1 MRTQKSEVRTQKSE
15 IRNQKSKVRS
25 RIICPLS
32 SVLCP
37 LSSVVMLVFVAAFIF
52 TGCQRKYKEDVV
64 EVLASGPDLETI
76 SVPADYVFR
85 AIVAAGGWDAWAQTK
100 ELQLDCVVTFYQ
112 PDGSFYL
119 TEQHHVVYPWSNSIQ
134 ISAREPQGTFVWQL
148 SKGQFDVLQ
157 GGGQIDG
164 LPVEISSHC
173 FAEMIL
179 SVITIPARF
188 LDASVEFTKASTG
201 LKIQGQWYYPIT
213 RRSKPVL
220 GAESEPARSLS
231 KAVFYQ
237 DRDSSLVD
245 MLLFADIDSSVIAS
259 EAQPSA
265 AIPVSFAIRGYDYT
279 EVVRM
284 DSQGEKEGV
293 RVPVRIEIF
302 RTDARGNLQERLV
315 KIDYHTLKRAK

>member
-1 MRTQKSEVRTQKSE
+1 MRTQNSEVRSQKSE
-15 IRNQKSKVRS
+15 IRNQKPEVRS
-25 RIICPLS
+25 QIICPLS
-32 SVLCP
+32 SVL
-37 LSSVVMLVFVAAFIF
+37 MLVLVAAFIF
-52 TGCQRKYKEDVV
+52 TGCQRKYKEDAV
-64 EVLASGPDLETI
+64 EVLTSGPDLETI
-76 SVPADYVFR
+76 SVPPDYVVR
-85 AIVAAGGWDAWAQTK
+85 AIEAAGGWDAWAQTK
-100 ELQLDCVVTFYQ
+100 ELPLDCVVTFYQ

-148 SKGQFDVLQ
+148 SRGQFDVLQ

-220 GAESEPARSLS
+220 GAEPEPARPLS

-245 MLLFADIDSSVIAS
+245 MLLFADMTGEKFLAV
-259 EAQPSA
+259 
-265 AIPVSFAIRGYDYT
+265 RGYDYT

-302 RTDARGNLQERLV
+302 RTDTRGNLQERLV
-315 KIDYHTLKRAK
+315 KIDYHTLKRPK

>member
-1 MRTQKSEVRTQKSE
+1 MRTQNSELRSQKSE
-15 IRNQKSKVRS
+15 IRVYH
-25 RIICPLS
+25 LF
-32 SVLCP
+32 SVLF
-37 LSSVVMLVFVAAFIF
+37 LLFSVVAAFIF
-52 TGCQRKYKEDVV
+52 TGCQRKHREDVV

-76 SVPADYVFR
+76 SVPPDYVVR
-85 AIVAAGGWDAWAQTK
+85 AIEAAGGWNAWAQTK

-148 SKGQFDVLQ
+148 SRGQFDVLQ
-157 GGGQIDG
+157 GAGQIDG

-213 RRSKPVL
+213 RRSKPVV
-220 GAESEPARSLS
+220 GAELEPEPARPLS

-245 MLLFADIDSSVIAS
+245 MLLFADVGSSVIAS

-265 AIPVSFAIRGYDYT
+265 AIPFSFAIRGYDYS
-279 EVVRM
+279 EVVHIG
-284 DSQGEKEGV
+284 SQGEKEGV
-293 RVPVRIEIF
+293 CVPVRIEIF
-302 RTDARGNLQERLV
+302 RTDTRGNLQERLV
-315 KIDYHTLKRAK
+315 KIDYHTLRRAK

>member
-1 MRTQKSEVRTQKSE
+1 MRTQNSEVRTQKSE

-25 RIICPLS
+25 QIICPLS

-37 LSSVVMLVFVAAFIF
+37 LSSVLMLVLVAAFIF
-52 TGCQRKYKEDVV
+52 TGCQRKYEKDAV
-64 EVLASGPDLETI
+64 EVLTSGPDLETI
-76 SVPADYVFR
+76 SVPPDYVVR
-85 AIVAAGGWDAWAQTK
+85 AIEAAGGWNAWAQTK

-112 PDGSFYL
+112 PDGGFYL

-148 SKGQFDVLQ
+148 SKGRFDVLQ

-213 RRSKPVL
+213 RRSKPAL
-220 GAESEPARSLS
+220 GAEPARPLS

-245 MLLFADIDSSVIAS
+245 MLLFADVDSSVIAS

-293 RVPVRIEIF
+293 RVPARIEIF

-315 KIDYHTLKRAK
+315 KIDYHTLKRPK

>member
-1 MRTQKSEVRTQKSE
+1 MRNQNPEVRSQKSE
-15 IRNQKSKVRS
+15 IRVYYLF
-25 RIICPLS
+25 PVLFLLF
-32 SVLCP
+32 SV
-37 LSSVVMLVFVAAFIF
+37 VAAFIF

-64 EVLASGPDLETI
+64 EVLASGPDIETI
-76 SVPADYVFR
+76 SVPPDYVVR
-85 AIVAAGGWDAWAQTK
+85 AIEAAGGWNAWAQTK
-100 ELQLDCVVTFYQ
+100 ELQFDCVVTFYQ

-148 SKGQFDVLQ
+148 SRGQFDVLQ

-188 LDASVEFTKASTG
+188 LDASVEFTKAPTG

-213 RRSKPVL
+213 RRSRPVV
-220 GAESEPARSLS
+220 GAELEPEPARPLS

-245 MLLFADIDSSVIAS
+245 MLLFAYKSG
-259 EAQPSA
+259 EK
-265 AIPVSFAIRGYDYT
+265 FLAIRGYDYT
-279 EVVRM
+279 EVIPM
-284 DSQGEKEGV
+284 DSQGEKEDV

-302 RTDARGNLQERLV
+302 RTDVHGNLQERLV
-315 KIDYHTLKRAK
+315 KIDYHTLKHAK

>member
-1 MRTQKSEVRTQKSE
+1 MDNRF
-15 IRNQKSKVRS
+15 SKT
-25 RIICPLS
+25 IWL
-32 SVLCP
+32 VL
-37 LSSVVMLVFVAAFIF
+37 VAAFIF

-64 EVLASGPDLETI
+64 EVLASGPDIETI
-76 SVPADYVFR
+76 SVPPDYVVR
-85 AIVAAGGWDAWAQTK
+85 AIEAAGGWNAWAQTK
-100 ELQLDCVVTFYQ
+100 ELQFDCVVTFYQ

-119 TEQHHVVYPWSNSIQ
+119 TEQHYVVYPWSNSIQ

-148 SKGQFDVLQ
+148 SRGQFDVLQ
-157 GGGQIDG
+157 SGGQSGG

-213 RRSKPVL
+213 RRSRPVV
-220 GAESEPARSLS
+220 GAELEPEPTRPLS

-245 MLLFADIDSSVIAS
+245 MLLFADVDSSVIAG

-265 AIPVSFAIRGYDYT
+265 AIPFSLAIRGYDYT

-284 DSQGEKEGV
+284 DSQGEKEDV

-315 KIDYHTLKRAK
+315 KIDCHTLKRPK

>member
-1 MRTQKSEVRTQKSE
+1 MRTQNSELRSQKSE
-15 IRNQKSKVRS
+15 IRVYH
-25 RIICPLS
+25 LF
-32 SVLCP
+32 SVLF
-37 LSSVVMLVFVAAFIF
+37 LLFSVVAAFIF
-52 TGCQRKYKEDVV
+52 TGCQRKHREDVV

-76 SVPADYVFR
+76 SVPPDYVVR
-85 AIVAAGGWDAWAQTK
+85 AIEAAGGWNAWAQTK

-148 SKGQFDVLQ
+148 SRGQFDVLQ

-220 GAESEPARSLS
+220 GAEPEPARPLS
-231 KAVFYQ
+231 EAVFYQ

-245 MLLFADIDSSVIAS
+245 MLLFDYKSG
-259 EAQPSA
+259 EK
-265 AIPVSFAIRGYDYT
+265 FLAIRGYDYT

-293 RVPVRIEIF
+293 RVPARIEIF
-302 RTDARGNLQERLV
+302 RTDSSGNLQKRLV
-315 KIDYHTLKRAK
+315 EIDCHTLRRTK